1 MGSDMSEQMQQQID
15 ELVEELS
22 PAPNSFGMLT
32 TQDIRNLVRK
42 AATQATLIGWVAGE
56 RLAQTRAANLAQEH
70 QHHYENLKAHCKQ
83 LELEIME
90 LKR

>member
-1 MGSDMSEQMQQQID
+1 MSERMQFQID

-22 PAPNSFGMLT
+22 PQPGSFGMLT
-32 TQDIRNLVRK
+32 SQDVRELVRR
-42 AATQATLIGWVAGE
+42 AATKGTLIGWVAGE
-56 RLAQTRAANLAQEH
+56 RLALTRAANQMQDH
-70 QHHYENLKAHCKQ
+70 QHHYENLKSHCKQ

>member
-1 MGSDMSEQMQQQID
+1 MSEQMQFQID

-22 PAPNSFGMLT
+22 PQPGSFGMLT
-32 TQDIRNLVRK
+32 SQDVRDLVRR
-42 AATQATLIGWVAGE
+42 AATKGTLIGYVAGE
-56 RLAQTRAANLAQEH
+56 RLAQTRSANQMQDH
-70 QHHYENLKAHCKQ
+70 QHHYENLKSHCKQ

>member
-1 MGSDMSEQMQQQID
+1 MSESMQIQID

-32 TQDIRNLVRK
+32 TKDIRSLIRK
-42 AATQATLIGWVAGE
+42 AATQATLIGYVAGE
-56 RLAQTRAANLAQEH
+56 KLTAIRFKKQVSECYQE
-70 QHHYENLKAHCKQ
+70 YENLKSHCKQ

>member
-1 MGSDMSEQMQQQID
+1 MSESMQVQID
-15 ELVEELS
+15 DLVEELS

-32 TQDIRNLVRK
+32 TQDIRSLIRK
-42 AATQATLIGWVAGE
+42 AATQATLIGYVAGE
-56 RLAQTRAANLAQEH
+56 KLTAIRFKNQISEYQQE
-70 QHHYENLKAHCKQ
+70 YENLKAHCKQ

>member
-1 MGSDMSEQMQQQID
+1 MSESMQIQID
-15 ELVEELS
+15 ELVEQLS

-42 AATQATLIGWVAGE
+42 AVTQATLIGWVAGE
-56 RLAQTRAANLAQEH
+56 RLAQTRAANQMQEH